1 MQDLESRISLVNQIG
16 DSYQL
21 ETPDAS
27 ILINLLIT
35 LWEESTCT
43 GVSRC
48 MLHSTVLRTATKYL
62 ESDIMNYLSLFLIL
76 GTKASMW
83 CRNHLQVILSL
94 EEFQDEQHRSIFYQL
109 ILDSLSFS
117 SAVISSM
124 IKSPPLGEKV
134 DMLIIENFI
143 FEILSL
149 TKSLILEF
157 KIINLIASEALKLG
171 QVVLDSAI
179 KLCRAYYQAIR
190 CNTHGTNVGRNENS
204 LIDKENGHASHII
217 GITVYTIRNLFEIG
231 SFTAS
236 AGGRL
241 VTLLNIS
248 WKGVVCLLQLDKDVF
263 LENVNVG
270 EIILTLLSLTVDSL
284 RCAAETWSAASP
296 VTAPLI
302 EAKRIFLP
310 IKFYLINSVRISS
323 EYPCNAMNICK
334 EVVRCVVLIS
344 ALCIIL
350 SKEVHLKAVSEA
362 MVELLEPTS
371 YLLLHTLLNSAGV
384 KFESKLQI
392 LAWIFPSE
400 MDSCTLD
407 LKKDICIT
415 ELSVSLDS
423 VFDVGSED
431 LPVAESL
438 LLGKVYLSL
447 NLLKASSSLRE
458 EIKLEISRKLDNL
471 LTVFTNEDV
480 FSTILGLQIPI
491 LSVSVPPSK
500 VIWQPVYSFVL
511 TSLKAFMIVANS
523 STIIWREMKIFLL
536 RNLFHPHFLCL
547 EIVKELLCFLI
558 RHAEN
563 DMANQIFEKLFLL
576 MKAVASSEPSISPSS
591 ALRRMARSV
600 SYLLSYT
607 KSSIVDQVYSSIA
620 IEDKS
625 DLSSLMFV
633 ALLMEGFP
641 LSSLSHK
648 FKIIATKKIVSAFV
662 SFIEI
667 NSKVLGMDAASL
679 SRNSGLLGLPVHA
692 LSSALCSGQIE
703 GSDAVNG
710 KIIPHFLKFT
720 ITLIQT
726 FKQAGEGM
734 KDKYAKLIGTILALI
749 SNAKHLYGSVE
760 IGEIILE
767 LRSIFVDPDAA
778 LCQCLPHLAT
788 FLATLSH
795 IQIAEDDKC
804 PISAAI
810 LELYHS
816 ILRERHW
823 ALIHLAVSA
832 FGYFAARTP
841 CTQLWRFVPHDAAL
855 SFDSVTGSEANYDN
869 FMTEL
874 KGFLE
879 KEGALCEAPSCK
891 EQLCHL
897 LQEGITLRRLTMASA
912 PEKVI
917 SGVETVEVDA
927 HGSCANNRKRKL
939 PDGVCEGMELLQSG
953 LETMRNA
960 LSQSDSVELKEEFA
974 AHVSCLRDVI
984 SQLVRLSKTN

>member
-1 MQDLESRISLVNQIG
+1 MGCYFEPSV
-16 DSYQL
+16 
-21 ETPDAS
+21 A
-27 ILINLLIT
+27 
-35 LWEESTCT
+35 
-43 GVSRC
+43 
-48 MLHSTVLRTATKYL
+48 AT
-62 ESDIMNYLSLFLIL
+62 
-76 GTKASMW
+76 
-83 CRNHLQVILSL
+83 R
-94 EEFQDEQHRSIFYQL
+94 L

-157 KIINLIASEALKLG
+157 KRIYLIFSEALKLG

-190 CNTHGTNVGRNENS
+190 CNSHGTNVGRKENP
-204 LIDKENGHASHII
+204 LIDKENDHASHII

-231 SFTAS
+231 TFAAS

-284 RCAAETWSAASP
+284 RCAAETWSASST
-296 VTAPLI
+296 VTAPMI

-384 KFESKLQI
+384 KFDSKLQI

-423 VFDVGSED
+423 VFDVCSEA

-447 NLLKASSSLRE
+447 NLFKASSSLRE

-471 LTVFTNEDV
+471 LTIFKNEDV
-480 FSTILGLQIPI
+480 YSTILGLQIPI

-500 VIWQPVYSFVL
+500 VIWQPMYSFVL

-523 STIIWREMKIFLL
+523 STIIWSEMKIFLL
-536 RNLFHPHFLCL
+536 RNIFHPHFLCL
-547 EIVKELLCFLI
+547 EIVKELVCFLI

-563 DMANQIFEKLFLL
+563 DMVNQIFEKLFLL
-576 MKAVASSEPSISPSS
+576 MKAVASSKPSISPSS

-600 SYLLSYT
+600 SYLLSYA
-607 KSSIVDQVYSSIA
+607 KSSVVDQVYSSIV

-641 LSSLSHK
+641 LSFLSHK

-692 LSSALCSGQIE
+692 LSSALCSG
-703 GSDAVNG
+703 
-710 KIIPHFLKFT
+710 
-720 ITLIQT
+720 LIQSDLKGVKLRLGWAT
-726 FKQAGEGM
+726 SKRGREGPQM
-734 KDKYAKLIGTILALI
+734 NGHDFFAKLLDRILATSSILGMLCALGEEETI
-749 SNAKHLYGSVE
+749 IMHLTT
-760 IGEIILE
+760 
-767 LRSIFVDPDAA
+767 SIFVEPDPA

-788 FLATLSH
+788 FLAGLSH

-816 ILRERHW
+816 LLRERHW
-823 ALIHLAVSA
+823 ALIHLALSA

-855 SFDSVTGSEANYDN
+855 SFDSATGSEANYDN

-891 EQLCHL
+891 EQLF
-897 LQEGITLRRLTMASA
+897 
-912 PEKVI
+912 
-917 SGVETVEVDA
+917 
-927 HGSCANNRKRKL
+927 
-939 PDGVCEGMELLQSG
+939 CEGMELLQNG

-960 LSQSDSVELKEEFA
+960 LSQSDSLELKEEFA

-984 SQLVRLSKTN
+984 SQLKKERKKCNGCILGMACIYSDIKSCSICLSVLILRFGQTPPEGGEIQIRCLERVVTYNKFCSGSHGGTGKEISI